1 MFFNFFKYEFL
12 LDILL
17 LLISTLNSIMVAEY
31 HVQSYNLLK
40 FFETFYDTTYDL
52 LWYVYRVYMNR
63 MCILLYLYC
72 MKYSTNIN

>member
-1 MFFNFFKYEFL
+1 
-12 LDILL
+12 
-17 LLISTLNSIMVAEY
+17 MVAEY

-40 FFETFYDTTYDL
+40 FFEMFYDIIYDL
-52 LWYVYRVYMNR
+52 LWYVYRVHMNR